1 MLGVLIMKTIMLMGI
16 IILLVGIIGFEI
28 CY

>member
-28 CY
+28 SY